1 MSASEAMPGPRRGHG
16 GHFGPGPAGWLG
28 MTAGYGRGRGRG
40 RDRGHGAGPGLGFGP
55 GFGPGGRGGFPFG
68 GFPGPGSRRGP
79 RVRRG
84 DVRSGILALLAEEPR
99 NGYQIIQELAER
111 SGGVWRA
118 SPGSVYPALQ
128 QLEDEGL
135 VRADARDGRRQYHLT
150 DAGREYV
157 AARAGEHAAPWEAVA
172 DSVHDDM
179 IELRDVFLQVG
190 VAFGQV
196 VHAGS
201 AAQVAEARRVLADT
215 RRALYRILAEGDA
228 GEDEPQADEPEEG
241 GERGERGEGG

>member
-1 MSASEAMPGPRRGHG
+1 MSASEAMPGPWHGHG

-40 RDRGHGAGPGLGFGP
+40 RGHGAGPGFGFGP
-55 GFGPGGRGGFPFG
+55 GFGPGWKG
-68 GFPGPGSRRGP
+68 GFPGLGSRRGP

-84 DVRSGILALLAEEPR
+84 DVRFGILALLAEEPR

-111 SGGVWRA
+111 SGGIWRP

-135 VRADARDGRRQYHLT
+135 VRAEERDGRRQYQLT

-157 AARAGEHAAPWEAVA
+157 AAWAAEHAAPWETVA

-179 IELRDVFLQVG
+179 IELQDAFLQVG
-190 VAFGQV
+190 VAFGQIM
-196 VHAGS
+196 HTGS
-201 AAQVAEARRVLADT
+201 TGQVAAARRVLADT
-215 RRALYRILAEGDA
+215 RRALYRILAEGDP
-228 GEDEPQADEPEEG
+228 GEDERRDGG
-241 GERGERGEGG
+241 GEDGEDTVGS